1 MSFLK
6 LIWPFPLFL
15 LSALYLCWFRLRRA
29 GRIQRTPSPFP
40 LSNREAHSSRGSST
54 VRLLIMSSVFF
65 ISDFVCVCIFLY
77 CVFIVFAL
85 RDFFLCFVSAP
96 PPPQLILSGISNLV
110 PVTLFFALRTL
121 RYVFIPRMDNTR
133 TKVSRT
139 SKDIDCETAKT
150 HLQ

>member
-85 RDFFLCFVSAP
+85 RDFFFVFRECTTSTTAY
-96 PPPQLILSGISNLV
+96 LIWNFEFSSRH
-110 PVTLFFALRTL
+110 TFFRIENVALRL
-121 RYVFIPRMDNTR
+121 Y
-133 TKVSRT
+133 S
-139 SKDIDCETAKT
+139 A
-150 HLQ
+150 HG